1 MKKLFALLLIGVGIL
16 FSQFAIVNTNAYA
29 DADQCGKGHFM
40 GLRAWYDGIPAVCNG
55 EQPADQYEIRKI
67 MWQIVLNVV
76 TMVLQIAGYVCVGF
90 VIWGGYLYMLSS
102 GDPGKVANGKKTI
115 TRALIGITICVTAS
129 LISGA
134 IVDIAETSIDGN
146 FFANIFNHAFMWAG
160 IVCVIMM
167 IIGGIA
173 YVTSVGNPQ
182 KVSKAK
188 NTIMY
193 AAIGLIITLV
203 AAAIVN
209 LVLTAVGG

>member
-1 MKKLFALLLIGVGIL
+1 MKKLFTLLIFSIGLL
-16 FSQFAIVNTNAYA
+16 FSQFAIMNTNAYA
-29 DADQCGKGHFM
+29 DADQCGSDHFM
-40 GLRAWYDGIPAVCNG
+40 GLRAWYDGIDAVCNG
-55 EQPADQYEIRKI
+55 TQPSNPEEIRIILWKI
-67 MWQIVLNVV
+67 ILNVV

-102 GDPGKVANGKKTI
+102 GDPGKVASGKKTI
-115 TRALIGITICVTAS
+115 TRALIGIVICVTAS

-134 IVDIAETSIDGN
+134 IVDIAETSADGN

-167 IIGGIA
+167 IMGGIS